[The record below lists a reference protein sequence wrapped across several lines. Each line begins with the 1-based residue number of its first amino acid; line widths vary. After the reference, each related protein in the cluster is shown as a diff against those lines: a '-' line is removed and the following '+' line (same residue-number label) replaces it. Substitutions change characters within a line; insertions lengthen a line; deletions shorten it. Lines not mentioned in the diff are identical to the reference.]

1 MNRAGLVRVRRTV
14 ITVAI
19 LLLLWQLAATA
30 YAKPYILPTVTA
42 VLSALVSDLR
52 DGNLLSQIQVSL
64 GRALAGYA
72 LAVCLAIPAGIL
84 TGWWKLANDTVGSV
98 LELIRPIPA
107 LALIPLAIV
116 WLGFGEVPKIAMIAY
131 ASFFSVYINTQ
142 TGVRNVDPLHIKVMR
157 VYGNGTRDI
166 LTKVVLYSMLPYV
179 FAGLRYSAA
188 VALILLVAVELVGS
202 QNGLGFFLFQSQAF
216 LQVPDIF
223 AAILVFGL
231 MGFTA
236 NLLILALERRV
247 IRWRQEVGA
256 ES

>member
-1 MNRAGLVRVRRTV
+1 VVTLAIILVV
-14 ITVAI
+14 
-19 LLLLWQLAATA
+19 WQLAAGA

-42 VLSALVSDLR
+42 VVDALIGNLR
-52 DGNLLSQIQVSL
+52 EGKLLSQIQISL
-64 GRALAGYA
+64 GRALAGYL
-72 LAVCLAIPAGIL
+72 LAVCLAIPAGIV
-84 TGWWKLANDTVGSV
+84 TGWWKLANDTLGSV
-98 LELIRPIPA
+98 LELLRPVPA

-116 WLGFGEVPKIAMIAY
+116 WLGFGEPSKIAMIAY

-166 LTKVVLYSMLPYV
+166 VTKVVLYSMLPYV

-216 LQVPDIF
+216 LQVPDVF
-223 AAILVFGL
+223 SAILVFGA